1 VIQTSIVLMSLS
13 AFKEN
18 ITNQFHI
25 VMEELKIALELTT
38 VHILVVMIVKQLFK
52 VQVPLENHPDSYPMD
67 FL

>member
-1 VIQTSIVLMSLS
+1 VIQTSIVLMGLF

-25 VMEELKIALELTT
+25 VMEELKMALELTT
-38 VHILVVMIVKQLFK
+38 VRILVVMIVKQLLK
-52 VQVPLENHPDSYPMD
+52 VQVPLENHPDSRPME